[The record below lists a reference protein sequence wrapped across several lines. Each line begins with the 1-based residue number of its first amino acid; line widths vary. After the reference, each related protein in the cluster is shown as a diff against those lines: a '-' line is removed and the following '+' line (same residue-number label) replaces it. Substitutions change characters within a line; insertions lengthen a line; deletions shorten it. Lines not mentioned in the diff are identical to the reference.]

1 MRVSVSRTRCSF
13 LNPLDL
19 PKKKDCMS
27 NIKKALCRTGFDEKL
42 KCVVPTS
49 RQLHIS
55 VVSTVISNSNST
67 RFLFLVVSAENY

>member
-13 LNPLDL
+13 LNPLYL
-19 PKKKDCMS
+19 PKKKIACQTEK
-27 NIKKALCRTGFDEKL
+27 IALCCTGFDERL
-42 KCVVPTS
+42 KWIVPTS

-67 RFLFLVVSAENY
+67 RFVFLVVSAENY